1 MLKSLSVALVVCS
14 LIVAQEK
21 SAPHSWGS
29 HVGPQAPDAARFD
42 LDWGQQATL
51 AGSHAAS
58 KNWREAHPDWTLALD
73 PRTRLPWRA
82 FGPGI
87 QVASANAD
95 QAEIEAIAPALKDQ
109 LAAASGLDPASFG
122 FIIAARAGRM
132 WYVDFEQRISGAP
145 VFNGGLTMRINH
157 DGRLVL
163 WGGRLVHPENVV
175 AAPTLDA
182 EGAILASL
190 GHLAN
195 EGFMNADTT
204 LAPPTTKLVVHV
216 LDGRDRLT
224 PTLAWL
230 VEFPSESPIA
240 MWKIFVDATTGA
252 VLEYWNDV
260 RECGEHGED
269 DECVAHRGN
278 PLFMVPSPA
287 MFSGVATGTVHDGVL
302 PQAAP
307 VLRNFNALTINCNGM
322 NVVTDA
328 LGMYSFNGGGATVP
342 VTAGL
347 DGPRVNTQ
355 NQATGGL
362 QALFSGMGSAGTLD
376 VPWTDTNSLLA
387 ERDAFFFTNV
397 AHQNLLLHNPTET
410 LFNSALLARVNV
422 SGTCNAYFTTSPLSI
437 NFYPA
442 GGGCINTAYSASVV
456 IHEYGHWVTIATY
469 ASHGKSIPGGMGEG
483 FADCQSGSALDTSIV
498 GNGWQGPGTMVRN
511 MNNNCQWFASC
522 GTEVH
527 AYGLIIGACYWH
539 TRGHF
544 AAAYGAAGK
553 TMMDD
558 YLYQHFHAGPQN
570 EIESCMDMML
580 LNDNDANLAN
590 GTPDA
595 GLFHQGF
602 TVQHSVPFPIPLI
615 TINHNPLR
623 DTMDQLQNYQVHATA
638 SALPGLAGAIT
649 TGTTYYSIN
658 GGIFTALPMSLVG
671 SEYVA
676 AIPVQPAGTTI
687 RYYLEFQDSLAHVQK
702 LPAGGAGAPFS
713 FLTFRRQTFFS
724 DSFEAPSG
732 WVAAQVATQNDW
744 QNGVPGNPSH
754 AYDPPS
760 AYDGT
765 QCFGN
770 DLSIGNF
777 NGNYQ
782 NNVNNNLTSPTINCS
797 GQTNVSIVYRRWLTV
812 EDGTFDHARIL
823 VSNNNGGTFTIVWQ
837 NPVGAHLIDTGWVEH
852 AVDISALANNQPQV
866 KVRYELVTDAG
877 LVFGGWSI
885 DAFTLASSNAAV
897 PITDQGSNTPGGL
910 GVVRVSGVPNDGV
923 ILAVDTALGSTFVD
937 GIGTIS
943 LNVGSPTM
951 LLLLD
956 GSVPVPGSGNLDLV
970 FTVPG
975 LSGLTAYFEGV
986 IIPAG
991 VNPPLL
997 ITNVLAYTIL

>member
-51 AGSHAAS
+51 AGGHAAS

-87 QVASANAD
+87 QVASANAG

-163 WGGRLVHPENVV
+163 WGGRLVRPENVV

-182 EGAILASL
+182 EGAIRASL

-195 EGFMNADTT
+195 EGFMNADTR

-240 MWKIFVDATTGA
+240 LWKIFVDATTGA

-307 VLRNFNALTINCNGM
+307 VLRNFNALTINCNGT

-362 QALFSGMGSAGTLD
+362 QAVVLGHGLGGNARRPLDRHELSARRARRVLLHEPGAPEPPAAQPHRDALQLGAARASQRQRHVQRLLHD
-376 VPWTDTNSLLA
+376 VP
-387 ERDAFFFTNV
+387 
-397 AHQNLLLHNPTET
+397 
-410 LFNSALLARVNV
+410 
-422 SGTCNAYFTTSPLSI
+422 
-437 NFYPA
+437 
-442 GGGCINTAYSASVV
+442 
-456 IHEYGHWVTIATY
+456 
-469 ASHGKSIPGGMGEG
+469 
-483 FADCQSGSALDTSIV
+483 ALDQLLSGGRRLHQHRLLRVGRRSTSTAT
-498 GNGWQGPGTMVRN
+498 GSPSRPTHRTASRSREAWARDSRTARAVR
-511 MNNNCQWFASC
+511 CSTRASSATAGKDRGRWFA
-522 GTEVH
+522 T
-527 AYGLIIGACYWH
+527 
-539 TRGHF
+539 
-544 AAAYGAAGK
+544 
-553 TMMDD
+553 
-558 YLYQHFHAGPQN
+558 
-570 EIESCMDMML
+570 
-580 LNDNDANLAN
+580 
-590 GTPDA
+590 
-595 GLFHQGF
+595 
-602 TVQHSVPFPIPLI
+602 
-615 TINHNPLR
+615 
-623 DTMDQLQNYQVHATA
+623 
-638 SALPGLAGAIT
+638 
-649 TGTTYYSIN
+649 
-658 GGIFTALPMSLVG
+658 
-671 SEYVA
+671 
-676 AIPVQPAGTTI
+676 
-687 RYYLEFQDSLAHVQK
+687 
-702 LPAGGAGAPFS
+702 
-713 FLTFRRQTFFS
+713 
-724 DSFEAPSG
+724 
-732 WVAAQVATQNDW
+732 
-744 QNGVPGNPSH
+744 
-754 AYDPPS
+754 
-760 AYDGT
+760 
-765 QCFGN
+765 
-770 DLSIGNF
+770 
-777 NGNYQ
+777 
-782 NNVNNNLTSPTINCS
+782 
-797 GQTNVSIVYRRWLTV
+797 
-812 EDGTFDHARIL
+812 
-823 VSNNNGGTFTIVWQ
+823 
-837 NPVGAHLIDTGWVEH
+837 
-852 AVDISALANNQPQV
+852 
-866 KVRYELVTDAG
+866 
-877 LVFGGWSI
+877 
-885 DAFTLASSNAAV
+885 
-897 PITDQGSNTPGGL
+897 
-910 GVVRVSGVPNDGV
+910 
-923 ILAVDTALGSTFVD
+923 
-937 GIGTIS
+937 
-943 LNVGSPTM
+943 
-951 LLLLD
+951 
-956 GSVPVPGSGNLDLV
+956 
-970 FTVPG
+970 
-975 LSGLTAYFEGV
+975 
-986 IIPAG
+986 
-991 VNPPLL
+991 
-997 ITNVLAYTIL
+997 